1 MLFGERLVKG
11 VVESSEADDESM
23 AEEGSVPSVL
33 NEGVV
38 KEGEETVKVECKGV
52 EGTATSL
59 GVALGTTCE

>member
-1 MLFGERLVKG
+1 MLFGKRLVKG

-23 AEEGSVPSVL
+23 AEEGSVPSV

-38 KEGEETVKVECKGV
+38 KEGEETVKIECKGV

-59 GVALGTTCE
+59 RVALGATCE